1 MTLPA
6 MDFPVPLPP
15 NTLAL
20 AAELKILPED
30 IDEFFTRGSG
40 HGGQKINK
48 TASCVELTHRP
59 TGTVVR
65 VQRFREQHL
74 NRIEAYKLLIGKLE
88 EQIKGAE
95 SARQQEIFKL
105 RKQKQRRSRKAKEKM
120 LEQKHH
126 RSSLKE
132 QRQNALHKSL
142 EELGH

>member
-1 MTLPA
+1 MN
-6 MDFPVPLPP
+6 FPVELPP
-15 NTLAL
+15 QTLAL

-74 NRIEAYKLLIGKLE
+74 NRVAAYKLLIAKLE
-88 EQIKGAE
+88 EQIKGIE
-95 SARQQEIFKL
+95 SKRQQEIFKV

-120 LEQKHH
+120 LEQKHR
-126 RSSLKE
+126 RSGLKE
-132 QRQNALHKSL
+132 QRRKALHQSL

>member
-1 MTLPA
+1 MN
-6 MDFPVPLPP
+6 FPVELSPPL
-15 NTLAL
+15 LAL

-74 NRIEAYKLLIGKLE
+74 NRIEAYKLLIAKLE
-88 EQIKGAE
+88 ELIKGAQ
-95 SARQQEIFKL
+95 SKRQQEIFKI
-105 RKQKQRRSRKAKEKM
+105 RKQKQRRSRKSKEKM
-120 LEQKHH
+120 LKQKHH
-126 RSSLKE
+126 RSSVKE
-132 QRQNALHKSL
+132 QRQNALRQSL

>member
-1 MTLPA
+1 MN
-6 MDFPVPLPP
+6 FPVELPP
-15 NTLAL
+15 QLLTL

-40 HGGQKINK
+40 HGGQKVNK
-48 TASCVELTHRP
+48 TSSCVELTHRP
-59 TGTVVR
+59 TGVVVR

-88 EQIKGAE
+88 EQIRGAE
-95 SARQQEIFKL
+95 SARQQEIFKV

-120 LEQKHH
+120 LQQKHH
-126 RSSLKE
+126 RGGLKE

-142 EELGH
+142 DEVGL

>member
-1 MTLPA
+1 MN
-6 MDFPVPLPP
+6 FPVELSPQS
-15 NTLAL
+15 LAL
-20 AAELKILPED
+20 AAELNISPED

-59 TGTVVR
+59 TGTIVR

-74 NRIEAYKLLIGKLE
+74 NRIEAYKLLIAKLE

-95 SARQQEIFKL
+95 SARQQAIFKV
-105 RKQKQRRSRKAKEKM
+105 RKQKQRRTRKAKEKM

-132 QRQNALHKSL
+132 QRQKALRQSL

>member
-1 MTLPA
+1 MN
-6 MDFPVPLPP
+6 FPIELSPPL
-15 NTLAL
+15 LAL
-20 AAELKILPED
+20 AAELKILPEE

-74 NRIEAYKLLIGKLE
+74 NRIEAYKLLIAKLE
-88 EQIKGAE
+88 EQIKGAQ
-95 SARQQEIFKL
+95 SKRQQEIFKI

-120 LEQKHH
+120 LQQKHH
-126 RSSLKE
+126 RSSIKE
-132 QRQNALHKSL
+132 QRLNALRKSL

>member
-1 MTLPA
+1 MN
-6 MDFPVPLPP
+6 FPVELPP
-15 NTLAL
+15 QVLAL
-20 AAELKILPED
+20 AAELNIQPED
-30 IDEFFTRGSG
+30 IDEFFTRGGG

-88 EQIKGAE
+88 ERIKGAQ
-95 SARQQEIFKL
+95 SRRRQEIFRV

-120 LEQKHH
+120 LKEKHH
-126 RSSLKE
+126 RSSVKA
-132 QRQNALHKSL
+132 RRISALHESL
-142 EELGH
+142 GDG

>member
-1 MTLPA
+1 MN
-6 MDFPVPLPP
+6 FPVELSPQ
-15 NTLAL
+15 TLAL

-88 EQIKGAE
+88 ESIRGAA
-95 SARQQEIFKL
+95 SKRQQEIFRV

-120 LEQKHH
+120 LKEKHH

-132 QRQNALHKSL
+132 QRQKALHASL
-142 EELGH
+142 EEMRH